1 MSKNYICYQLRAQLG
16 PVLDV
21 GGFMFKKDNLT
32 PRSLKPTIVQKK
44 THKADTKCYARCP
57 KNSRGKGS
65 VHSHQEDSGE
75 APGRVRDLK
84 IS

>member
-16 PVLDV
+16 PVQGV
-21 GGFMFKKDNLT
+21 SGVMFKKDNLS
-32 PRSLKPTIVQKK
+32 PRSLKPTIIQKK
-44 THKADTKCYARCP
+44 NPQSRHQVLCP

-75 APGRVRDLK
+75 VPGRVRDLK